1 MRCGTV
7 RCRELAFVD
16 LLGQMDK
23 LPFHKNASNVYERL
37 LGVADE
43 KSKKE
48 NLPPPRSLTTDQLE
62 RFYKRVVN
70 SPGKEARPLIRK
82 LIPHQFGN
90 YVAGACTMVSAPSV
104 S

>member
-1 MRCGTV
+1 M

-16 LLGQMDK
+16 LLSQMDK

-48 NLPPPRSLTTDQLE
+48 NLPPPRPLTADQLE
-62 RFYKRVVN
+62 RFHKCVVS
-70 SPGKEARPLIRK
+70 SPGKEPKPLIRK
-82 LIPHQFGN
+82 LIAHQFGN
-90 YVAGACTMVSAPSV
+90 YVAGACLVVSAPLV

>member
-1 MRCGTV
+1 M
-7 RCRELAFVD
+7 D
-16 LLGQMDK
+16 LLSQMDK

-48 NLPPPRSLTTDQLE
+48 NLPPPRPLTADQLE
-62 RFYKRVVN
+62 RFYKRVVS
-70 SPGKEARPLIRK
+70 SPGKDTRALIRK
-82 LIPHQFGN
+82 LTTHQFGI
-90 YVAGACTMVSAPSV
+90 YVASACIVVSV